1 MRSRFGGSF
10 TGNFGKGLQCVWVG
24 LLKSGVGYR
33 EERADRRLGLVSF
46 VNLVR
51 LDDMRSREI
60 TGDRIWCAEV
70 DFWRV
75 KILVGWGLAC
85 DGKKRGYVRFVSV
98 SSHFDES
105 RQFRRQKVDRRCK
118 SGTQTLRLVRGSRE
132 IAGGRV
138 GYVTAFWGGFGLM
151 CRGLYVSGVKWP
163 VHGNIN

>member
-60 TGDRIWCAEV
+60 MGDRIWCAEV

-85 DGKKRGYVRFVSV
+85 AM
-98 SSHFDES
+98 
-105 RQFRRQKVDRRCK
+105 RR
-118 SGTQTLRLVRGSRE
+118 RE
-132 IAGGRV
+132 ATSDLCQCRPILMSLANSGGRKSTDGPKAV
-138 GYVTAFWGGFGLM
+138 LK
-151 CRGLYVSGVKWP
+151 VSGW
-163 VHGNIN
+163 

>member
-1 MRSRFGGSF
+1 MSIWVRSRFGGSF

-60 TGDRIWCAEV
+60 MGDRIWCAEV

-105 RQFRRQKVDRRCK
+105 RQFRRQKVDRRSK
-118 SGTQTLRLVRGSRE
+118 SGTQSLRLVRGSRE

-138 GYVTAFWGGFGLM
+138 GYVTAFWGGFGLLGYI
-151 CRGLYVSGVKWP
+151 CRVKRP
-163 VHGNIN
+163 FFE